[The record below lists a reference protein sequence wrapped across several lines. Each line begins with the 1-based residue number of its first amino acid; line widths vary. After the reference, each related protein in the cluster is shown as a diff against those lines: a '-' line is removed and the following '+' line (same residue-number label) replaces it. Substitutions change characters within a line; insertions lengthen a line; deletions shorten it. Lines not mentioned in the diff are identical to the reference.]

1 MNRDGINK
9 SCLSMGFLEL
19 WLLCSLEYGLEKLS
33 RLDRVQVKRVFERF
47 YTVESAKNST
57 GLGLSIARL
66 LMEKMGG
73 DIKADYIDGEL
84 IIQIEV

>member
-1 MNRDGINK
+1 MHQ
-9 SCLSMGFLEL
+9 
-19 WLLCSLEYGLEKLS
+19 GLNGVQAK
-33 RLDRVQVKRVFERF
+33 RLFERF
-47 YTVESAKNST
+47 YTMESAKNST

-66 LMEKMGG
+66 LTEKMGG